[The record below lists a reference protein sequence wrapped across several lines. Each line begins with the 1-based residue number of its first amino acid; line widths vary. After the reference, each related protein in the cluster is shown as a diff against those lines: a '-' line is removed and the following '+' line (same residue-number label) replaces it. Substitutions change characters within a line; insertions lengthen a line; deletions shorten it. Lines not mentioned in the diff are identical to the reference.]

1 MKLMLKLTAAL
12 QAVAAYLSS
21 TLPSLLALLKKM
33 TAILRGND
41 PVKAVERQ
49 ETDDKRAATADEQQK
64 NDE

>member
-33 TAILRGND
+33 AAILRGND

>member
-33 TAILRGND
+33 AAILRGND
-41 PVKAVERQ
+41 PVKTVERQ